1 MSVSHHPSEATL
13 MAYAAGGL
21 DEGLSLVVAVH
32 LGACPACRQTVR
44 ICEAVGGQLLAGPEV
59 ADLSEDALSKALG
72 RLDEPVSP
80 PAAAVRSP
88 RLGFNMPHALTGYRL
103 SNWRWVAPGIR
114 VVRILPLQTGRSGL
128 NLLRVSPGV
137 AVPCHG
143 HGGLELSCILTGSY
157 IDETGHY
164 RPGDLAEMDGDAD
177 HMPVADPRYG
187 CICLIASDARLKFRS
202 LLPRLL
208 RPVLGL

>member
-32 LGACPACRQTVR
+32 LGTCPACRGTVR
-44 ICEAVGGQLLAGPEV
+44 ICEAVGGQMLASES
-59 ADLSEDALSKALG
+59 ADLTEDAPSQALG
-72 RLDEPVSP
+72 RLDEP
-80 PAAAVRSP
+80 AAPLANAPRSTV
-88 RLGFNMPHALTGYRL
+88 RLGFNMPHALAGYRL
-103 SNWRWVAPGIR
+103 GNWRWVAPGIR
-114 VVRILPLQTGRSGL
+114 LVRILPLRAGRSGL

-137 AVPCHG
+137 AVPCHT
-143 HGGLELSCILTGSY
+143 HAGLELSCILTGSY
-157 IDETGHY
+157 TDETGHF
-164 RPGDLAEMDGDAD
+164 RPGDLAEMDGDID

-187 CICLIASDARLKFRS
+187 CICMIASDGKLRFRS

-208 RPVLGL
+208 RPVLGF